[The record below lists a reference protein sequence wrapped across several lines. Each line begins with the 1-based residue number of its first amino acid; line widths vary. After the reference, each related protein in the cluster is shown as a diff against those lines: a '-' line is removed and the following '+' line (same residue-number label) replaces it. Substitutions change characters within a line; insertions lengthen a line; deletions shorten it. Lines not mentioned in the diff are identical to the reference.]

1 MSQKPTLLV
10 IGDSVNRESP
20 LLVYLQQ
27 QLDIVFAADGGQV
40 IDVTSDSEPLDLI
53 LLDIVGLGD
62 KAYETC
68 MWLKTDDEVK
78 DVPIIAIGEEEI
90 DVSRWL
96 NAGAADY
103 LRLSAPVGLVAA
115 RVKSLLDLKHKTDLL
130 KDIASLD
137 GLTTLANKQRLDE
150 YLDIEWRRSL
160 REFYSLALIKIDIDG
175 FTAYNDHYGIGM
187 GDDVLKRIARLLDSH
202 CNRAAD
208 MLSRYG
214 ADEFMVLLPSTELDS
229 ALQLAESM
237 VSGISDLAIDHE
249 LAEHERITVSA
260 GVATIEPSRD
270 KRYQDLVDEAED
282 ILYRAQ
288 QMGGNQAQGI
298 SV

>member
-1 MSQKPTLLV
+1 MSQKPSLLV
-10 IGDSVNRESP
+10 IGDSFNRESP
-20 LLVYLQQ
+20 LLVHLQQ
-27 QLDIVFAADGGQV
+27 QLDIVFAVDGGQV

-68 MWLKTDDEVK
+68 MWLKTDEEVK
-78 DVPIIAIGEEEI
+78 EVPIIAIGEEET

-103 LRLSAPVGLVAA
+103 LRLSSPVSLVAA
-115 RVKSLLDLKHKTDLL
+115 RIKSLLELKHKTDLL

-137 GLTTLANKQRLDE
+137 SLTSLVNQERLDD

-160 REFYSLALIKIDIDG
+160 REFYSLSLIKIDIDG

-187 GDDVLKRIARLLDSH
+187 GDDVLKRVARLLGSH

-214 ADEFMVLLPSTELDS
+214 ADEFMLLLPATELDN
-229 ALQLAESM
+229 ALFLAENM
-237 VSGISDLAIDHE
+237 VRGVSNLAIEHQF
-249 LAEHERITVSA
+249 AEHETITVSA

-270 KRYQDLVDEAED
+270 KRHQDLVAEVED